1 MNDYGPSHQRPAWES
16 GDGWSDVTKVVI
28 QDDVTSIGGSAFR
41 KCTSLESVTIGNSV
55 KTIGDIAFGEC
66 ESLGSVAIPGSVTS
80 IGDAVFYHCTSIAS
94 ITVDADNTAYSSED
108 GVLFN
113 KEKTELIQY
122 PLGNTRESYNVP
134 GTVASI

>member
-1 MNDYGPSHQRPAWES
+1 MNDYDPSHQRPAWES

-28 QDDVTSIGGSAFR
+28 QDDVTSVGDSAFR
-41 KCTSLESVTIGNSV
+41 KCTSLVSVTIGNSV
-55 KTIGDIAFGEC
+55 TSIRSLAFGEC
-66 ESLGSVAIPGSVTS
+66 EFLESVAIPGSVTS

-94 ITVDADNTAYSSED
+94 ITVDANNKAYSSED

-122 PLGNTRESYNVP
+122 PLGNTEESYNVP
-134 GTVASI
+134 GTVTSI